1 MPSSFHV
8 PSPTMD
14 KILLGISASAHQE
27 GVKKALFLK
36 MMSTA
41 SKPLS
46 TEEVTTILQLSSC
59 WVIGEEEFLQDMGLQ
74 VGLLVLQL
82 KCYLLLNCVSYLSAH
97 KTHFCLRFPW
107 SIFAFPIRQGCQ
119 FSGIHLPILKLVRFH
134 FVQYIYHTSTCQ
146 SIFSGS
152 FDETNWYPC

>member
-1 MPSSFHV
+1 
-8 PSPTMD
+8 MD

-46 TEEVTTILQLSSC
+46 KEEVTTILQLSSC

-74 VGLLVLQL
+74 VGLLQL

-97 KTHFCLRFPW
+97 KTHFCLCFPW
-107 SIFAFPIRQGCQ
+107 SIFAFPIRHRMPVFRHTPPHSKACQ
-119 FSGIHLPILKLVRFH
+119 VSFCTAHISDFNMSEYIFGLIWWNQLVSLLRKD
-134 FVQYIYHTSTCQ
+134 VTKAK
-146 SIFSGS
+146 
-152 FDETNWYPC
+152 